1 MAWRHLWVINLF
13 APENST
19 KIRFEVIQ
27 VIFWSLSVE
36 KKLELTTKPFKTQW
50 PSDPDSKY

>member
-19 KIRFEVIQ
+19 KICFEVIQ
-27 VIFWSLSVE
+27 AIFWSLSVDE
-36 KKLELTTKPFKTQW
+36 ELELTTKPFKT
-50 PSDPDSKY
+50 